1 MKNLLQPLAK
11 NVLTP
16 LGLTAV
22 KSAAD
27 AGIHKKILGS
37 RKTTVIIQNEEME
50 DKIILKPDK
59 DYGLSLKGNNK
70 TIQNEVKNKRDHFL
84 VCY

>member
-16 LGLTAV
+16 LGLTAA

-27 AGIHKKILGS
+27 TGIHKKILDS

-50 DKIILKPDK
+50 DMIIVKPDK
-59 DYGLSLKGNNK
+59 DQGLSLKGNNK